1 MVRSRRELAVI
12 LSRAPLFPYPKRGFE
27 QYVTDGETASEL
39 LWEAY
44 MRGDISGRVVL
55 DLGCGT
61 GVLAIG
67 SAILGADHV
76 ICLEV
81 DEEAL
86 AEAYKWACTEGVLD
100 RLSHVVLFVP
110 DVWMRAVDTIVM
122 NPPFGVHRRGA
133 DLMFL
138 RTALKLRPR
147 AIYSIHMSDRG
158 TREMVRRTAQDIGY
172 TVQIFSTRNI
182 MIPQLYESHRR
193 RVYRV
198 TVDLYRISAGE

>member
-1 MVRSRRELAVI
+1 MVRSRRELAVT
-12 LSRAPLFPYPKRGFE
+12 LSRAPLFPYPKRGLE

-44 MRGDISGRVVL
+44 MRGDIRGRVVL

-61 GVLAIG
+61 GVLAVG

-76 ICLEV
+76 ICLDV
-81 DEEAL
+81 DEGAL
-86 AEAYKWACTEGVLD
+86 VEAYRWAHSEGVLD
-100 RLSHVVLFVP
+100 RLSYVAMLVP

-122 NPPFGVHRRGA
+122 NPPFGVYRRGA
-133 DLMFL
+133 DTMFL

-147 AIYSIHMSDRG
+147 AIYTIHMSDRG
-158 TREMVRRTAQDIGY
+158 TREVVRRTAQGAGY
-172 TVQIFSTRNI
+172 AAQILSTRSI